1 MDSLI
6 KLLPDNIANQIA
18 AGEVIQRP
26 ASVVK
31 ELVEN
36 AVDAG
41 ASAIQIIIKDAG
53 RTLIQVIDDG
63 KGMAPMDAR
72 MAFERHATSKIRS
85 AEDLFQLTTLGFRGE
100 ALPSIAAVSEV
111 TLQTRTKETPQGIKI
126 VLEGSKEIVS
136 EPVMCAV
143 GANFRIR
150 HLFYNV
156 PARRKFLKSDD
167 TEFRHILDEV
177 QNVAA
182 VRPSIAFTLVHND
195 QTILDLPAAP
205 LRERIVG
212 LFGRSRLS
220 GNLLSVEAETELVT
234 LRGYVSRA
242 AHTRKRGARQF
253 FFANERY
260 MRHPYF
266 HRMVMNAYG
275 NMIPKG
281 EQPEYFLFLSVDPAS
296 IDVNISPTKTEIK
309 FSEETGIGSIVYSAV
324 RKAVMQGNALP
335 SLDFTD
341 HPEEQIEIPVRHATD
356 PALIGEPPVR
366 SPFVEVPSAIGGLSG
381 DLSNRLSGGLSD
393 GFSEVPKPA
402 SKAPDVSGWEER
414 NSAFES
420 RRSALTPR
428 RPGLSGDFETVVSS
442 AITKSF
448 PDPVL
453 SDPYAVTVYDGN
465 ICLVHVR
472 RAQFHIAYHAL
483 RKALSSGEAP
493 SSTLLFPALTE
504 LGAKE
509 AALLKEYAD
518 ELLLVGFDISPL
530 GGSAYSINAVPNG
543 IPAGTEEELLSGVLE
558 VCADIGR
565 SSAEVLRDKIIQRVV
580 LGRIRSSAFPA
591 SPLMARELL
600 RQLFALP
607 DYLVTASGKTILT
620 VLTPKELA
628 TRFK

>member
-6 KLLPDNIANQIA
+6 KLLPDHIANQIA

-41 ASAIQIIIKDAG
+41 ATAIHVIIKDAG

-85 AEDLFQLTTLGFRGE
+85 ADDLFQLTTLGFRGE

-111 TLQTRTKETPQGIKI
+111 TLQTRTADTPQGIKI
-126 VLEGSKEIVS
+126 VLEGSKEVTS

-143 GANFRIR
+143 GANFQIR
-150 HLFYNV
+150 RLFYNV
-156 PARRKFLKSDD
+156 PARRKFLKSEE
-167 TEFRHILDEV
+167 TEFRHILGEV

-182 VRPSIAFTLVHND
+182 VRPGIAFTLVHND
-195 QTILDLPAAP
+195 QTVLDLPAAS

-212 LFGRSRLS
+212 LFGRSRLT
-220 GNLLSVEAETELVT
+220 GNLLPVEAESDLVT
-234 LRGYVSRA
+234 LRGFVSRTSA
-242 AHTRKRGARQF
+242 TKKRGARQYL
-253 FFANERY
+253 FANERY

-266 HRMVMNAYG
+266 HRTIMNAYG

-309 FSEETGIGSIVYSAV
+309 FSEESAISSILYSAV
-324 RKAVMQGNALP
+324 RKVLMQGNALP

-341 HPEEQIEIPVRHATD
+341 HPEELIDIPVHRPAD
-356 PALIGEPPVR
+356 PALIGEPPVA
-366 SPFVEVPSAIGGLSG
+366 SPFVEVPSAIGG
-381 DLSNRLSGGLSD
+381 
-393 GFSEVPKPA
+393 FSEKPKPA
-402 SKAPDVSGWEER
+402 SRVPDLSGWEER
-414 NSAFES
+414 NSSFES
-420 RRSALTPR
+420 RRSAMTPK
-428 RPGLSGDFETVVSS
+428 RPDLSGNFETIASS

-453 SDPYAVTVYDGN
+453 SDPYAVTVYDGQ
-465 ICLVHVR
+465 ICLVHIR

-483 RKALSSGEAP
+483 SHALRAGDAP
-493 SSTLLFPALTE
+493 SSTLLFPALID
-504 LGAKE
+504 LGARE
-509 AALLKEYAD
+509 AGLLKEYAD
-518 ELLLVGFDISPL
+518 ELLLVGFDISPM
-530 GGSAYSINAVPNG
+530 GSGTYSINAVPNG
-543 IPAGTEEELLSGVLE
+543 IPAGTEEELLLSVLDE
-558 VCADIGR
+558 CADTGR
-565 SSAEVLRDKIIQRVV
+565 SSGEVLRDKIIQRIVE
-580 LGRIRSSAFPA
+580 GRVRSAAFPA
-591 SPLMARELL
+591 SVLMAREIL
-600 RQLFALP
+600 RQLFVLP
-607 DYLVTASGKTILT
+607 DFLVTASGKTILSY
-620 VLTPKELA
+620 LTPKELA
-628 TRFK
+628 SRFK